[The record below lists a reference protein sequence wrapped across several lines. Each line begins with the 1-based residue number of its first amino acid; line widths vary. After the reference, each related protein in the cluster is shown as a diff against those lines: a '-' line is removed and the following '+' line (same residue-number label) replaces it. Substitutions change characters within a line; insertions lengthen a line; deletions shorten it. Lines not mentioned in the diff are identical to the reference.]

1 MSYGYTTKIQI
12 VKPAESRDRYSSV
25 TYDYGD
31 AAEVVDVARAVSV
44 QPASEGVAGANRVQV
59 TTGWT
64 LITPVGM
71 DLDLSP
77 VDRVRWAG
85 NEAKVDGTVGR
96 WPHPTIPGA
105 VHHVEAHLEEVTG

>member
-1 MSYGYTTKIQI
+1 MSYGYTTKIQV
-12 VKPAESRDRYSSV
+12 VKPAEALDRYGNV

-31 AAEVVDVARAVSV
+31 DAVVVDVERAVSV
-44 QPASEGVAGANRVQV
+44 QPASEAVAGANRVTV

-85 NEAKVDGTVGR
+85 NEARVDGAVGR
-96 WPHPTIPGA
+96 WPHPTVPGG